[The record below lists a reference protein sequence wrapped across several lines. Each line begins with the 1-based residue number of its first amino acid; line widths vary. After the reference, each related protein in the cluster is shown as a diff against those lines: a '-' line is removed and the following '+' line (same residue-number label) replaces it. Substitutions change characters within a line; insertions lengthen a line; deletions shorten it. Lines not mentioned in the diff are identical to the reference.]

1 MKKFLI
7 KYGKLI
13 PLILYPY
20 AYWLWIICEQEMP
33 LIIATLIYNIYV
45 LFISI
50 YYPVSVIRKKIPTCD
65 AAKANLLIK
74 GLQIP
79 AYLLHFL
86 MGIAGV
92 ALGPIFGI
100 PLILMAVVIDWLT
113 IMLSGIGCCLDESCR
128 QGIPN
133 SCLHLSLFDGIHR
146 HCNGNMG
153 HCFRLDCSH
162 GKCTFHPTDW
172 HQFHWM

>member
-1 MKKFLI
+1 MKNFLI

-45 LFISI
+45 LVISI
-50 YYPVSVIRKKIPTCD
+50 YYPVSVIRKKIPTHD

-79 AYLLHFL
+79 AYLFHFL

-92 ALGPIFGI
+92 AIGPIFGI

-113 IMLSGIGCCLDESCR
+113 IMLSGISSIGCHVQMKREGLIST
-128 QGIPN
+128 
-133 SCLHLSLFDGIHR
+133 
-146 HCNGNMG
+146 
-153 HCFRLDCSH
+153 
-162 GKCTFHPTDW
+162 GKAF
-172 HQFHWM
+172 WMLIGSFVYCVDVFIAIKYVKISKKTTQTEISSI

>member
-1 MKKFLI
+1 MKNFLI

-13 PLILYPY
+13 PLVLYPY

-45 LFISI
+45 LVISI
-50 YYPVSVIRKKIPTCD
+50 YYPVSVIRKKIPAHD

-79 AYLLHFL
+79 AYLFHFL

-92 ALGPIFGI
+92 AIGPIFGI

-113 IMLSGIGCCLDESCR
+113 IMLSGISSIGCHVQMKREGLIST
-128 QGIPN
+128 
-133 SCLHLSLFDGIHR
+133 
-146 HCNGNMG
+146 
-153 HCFRLDCSH
+153 
-162 GKCTFHPTDW
+162 GKAF
-172 HQFHWM
+172 WMLIGSFVYCVDIFIAIKYVKISKKTTQTEISSI